1 MFCERAV
8 IVFDYQGGDGLV
20 TENNFEEIIKCNL
33 SGRRFKKQYNVMEMV
48 NEIKKYNL
56 NSVRKVK
63 ELVLKYYS
71 SNKVI
76 NELLSVYETEINNK
90 RDLEN

>member
-1 MFCERAV
+1 M
-8 IVFDYQGGDGLV
+8 
-20 TENNFEEIIKCNL
+20 
-33 SGRRFKKQYNVMEMV
+33 
-48 NEIKKYNL
+48 

-90 RDLEN
+90 RDLEKINFKIIGNVVKIIKEVRHYSQNIEQKQFLIGLPNDTTKSKIREK